1 MTGSLKLGCSTFS
14 PLLGVVLL
22 TCMPSAREWK
32 DAWRLFNKMPFCDV
46 VSWTIHA
53 WLCDMKMW
61 EESKWHWNFIITWFA
76 NGEGATEQ
84 KFCDFVEGPEF
95 HVEYVGVV
103 AVEEGRQAHEQIIQN
118 SCECDIFMEKPSLIE
133 NYRQARRRGYYMLLE
148 NVSRKLCSLN
158 NVTFQVAVN
167 FKSICN

>member
-1 MTGSLKLGCSTFS
+1 
-14 PLLGVVLL
+14 
-22 TCMPSAREWK
+22 
-32 DAWRLFNKMPFCDV
+32 
-46 VSWTIHA
+46 
-53 WLCDMKMW
+53 
-61 EESKWHWNFIITWFA
+61 
-76 NGEGATEQ
+76 
-84 KFCDFVEGPEF
+84 VEGPEF